1 MKTIGRFEQMDYED
15 FYRLFCKGIF
25 RISLLDMM
33 HNIEQMATAHTE
45 LPLTLK
51 IGAYRRNL
59 MLSSFSKELNPY
71 KDQGAAII
79 KALQIYK
86 EEINPQ
92 AFKKMDFNAFLE
104 DPIGS
109 GHAKKSEDE
118 KNLAMISKYE
128 MNMRVEH
135 INQFGTL
142 MGVDPKQ
149 IERDIRYEAEID

>member
-79 KALQIYK
+79 KAL
-86 EEINPQ
+86 
-92 AFKKMDFNAFLE
+92 
-104 DPIGS
+104 
-109 GHAKKSEDE
+109 
-118 KNLAMISKYE
+118 
-128 MNMRVEH
+128 
-135 INQFGTL
+135 
-142 MGVDPKQ
+142 
-149 IERDIRYEAEID
+149 